1 MGLIKKVTLEERPE
15 EGDGVSHADRWN
27 KSIPEE
33 GRSNARTGASGKLKQ
48 QPGDQGQ
55 EEREMKPGPN
65 KPADPENSHSRGHTH
80 CHKDSQSGRRWV
92 CWLVGWLAGFIT
104 PFSLRGNIWQ
114 CLERVWVVTTGRGI
128 ANGIYL
134 VYGI

>member
-1 MGLIKKVTLEERPE
+1 MGLIEKVTLEERPE

-55 EEREMKPGPN
+55 EEREMTPSPN
-65 KPADPENSHSRGHTH
+65 KPADPENSHSEVTPTVTKVLNKEG
-80 CHKDSQSGRRWV
+80 D
-92 CWLVGWLAGFIT
+92 GF
-104 PFSLRGNIWQ
+104 G
-114 CLERVWVVTTGRGI
+114 G
-128 ANGIYL
+128 
-134 VYGI
+134 